1 MEDKMSVPAQMTNL
15 LRERREG
22 AINSTERKTKTY
34 SFSYVASLESRV
46 DKLEKRLQYAKIRQ
60 GSITTRDPDTLTPSS
75 PVPQSER
82 KDSLAAIRA
91 AIHGKAVRRREATD
105 VNELVSDFGFM
116 LVATFQR

>member
-116 LVATFQR
+116 LVVTFQR